1 MVCRMFTVETS
12 LATEA
17 WKTSLRYILESGDE
31 IEDERGLITK
41 ELLNLIVTVQDP
53 VNSEPPRGCFSSTE
67 KFKKIENQFLDPKN
81 LFEGINCAKRLRE
94 HFGFKLGR
102 DVYSVKTDQ
111 IETVINR
118 LQKSETTRRATL
130 TSFDPGIDQYQDDIP
145 SMIMVDFKIR
155 KNRLFLTS
163 VYRSHDVYNS
173 WTPNFYGLRGLS
185 KFISESLGFKI
196 GPITVHSVS
205 AHIYKNNYP
214 DVNKLL
220 E

>member
-1 MVCRMFTVETS
+1 MFTVETNV
-12 LATEA
+12 ATEA
-17 WKTSLRYILESGDE
+17 WKISLRHILESGDE

-41 ELLNLIVTVQDP
+41 ELLNLMVTVQDP
-53 VNSEPPRGCFSSTE
+53 LNSEPPEGCFSSVE
-67 KFKKIENQFLDPKN
+67 KFKKIENQFLDTKN
-81 LFEGINCAKRLRE
+81 LVEGINIAKRLRE

-155 KNRLFLTS
+155 KNRLHVTS

-173 WTPNFYGLRGLS
+173 WIPNFYGLRGLS
-185 KFISESLGFKI
+185 KYLSKSLGFKM

-205 AHIYKNNYP
+205 AHIYKNNYD
-214 DVNKLL
+214 DVKKLIDV
-220 E
+220 

>member
-1 MVCRMFTVETS
+1 MFTVETNV
-12 LATEA
+12 ATEA
-17 WKTSLRYILESGDE
+17 WKISLRHILESGDE

-41 ELLNLIVTVQDP
+41 ELLNLMVTVQDP
-53 VNSEPPRGCFSSTE
+53 LNSEPPEGCFSSVE

-81 LFEGINCAKRLRE
+81 LVEGINIAKRLRE

-155 KNRLFLTS
+155 KNQAACHICLQ
-163 VYRSHDVYNS
+163 
-173 WTPNFYGLRGLS
+173 
-185 KFISESLGFKI
+185 ES
-196 GPITVHSVS
+196 
-205 AHIYKNNYP
+205 
-214 DVNKLL
+214 
-220 E
+220 

>member
-1 MVCRMFTVETS
+1 MFTVETNV
-12 LATEA
+12 ATEA
-17 WKTSLRYILESGDE
+17 WKISLRHILESGDE

-41 ELLNLIVTVQDP
+41 ELLNLMVTVQDP
-53 VNSEPPRGCFSSTE
+53 LNSEPPEGCFSSVE

-81 LFEGINCAKRLRE
+81 LVEGINIAKRLRE

-155 KNRLFLTS
+155 KNRLHVTS

-173 WTPNFYGLRGLS
+173 WIPNFYALRGLS
-185 KFISESLGFKI
+185 KYLSKSLGFKM

-205 AHIYKNNYP
+205 AHIYKNNYD
-214 DVNKLL
+214 DVKKLIDV
-220 E
+220 

>member
-1 MVCRMFTVETS
+1 MFTVETNV
-12 LATEA
+12 AKDA
-17 WKTSLRYILESGDE
+17 WKISLRHIFESGDE

-41 ELLNLIVTVQDP
+41 ELLNLMVTVQDP
-53 VNSEPPRGCFSSTE
+53 MNSEPPVGCFSSAE

-81 LFEGINCAKRLRE
+81 LVEGINIAKRLRE

-118 LQKSETTRRATL
+118 LQKSETSRRATL

-155 KNRLFLTS
+155 GNRLHVTS

-173 WTPNFYGLRGLS
+173 WIPNFYGLRGLS
-185 KFISESLGFKI
+185 KYLSESVGFKM

-205 AHIYKNNYP
+205 AHVYKNNYD
-214 DVNKLL
+214 DVKKLI
-220 E
+220 EV

>member
-1 MVCRMFTVETS
+1 MFTVETNV
-12 LATEA
+12 AKDA
-17 WKTSLRYILESGDE
+17 WKISLRHIFESGDE

-41 ELLNLIVTVQDP
+41 ELLNLMVTVQDP
-53 VNSEPPRGCFSSTE
+53 MNSEPPGGCFSSSE

-81 LFEGINCAKRLRE
+81 LVEGINIAKRLRE

-118 LQKSETTRRATL
+118 LQKSETSRRATL

-155 KNRLFLTS
+155 RNRLHVTS

-173 WTPNFYGLRGLS
+173 WIPNFYGLRGLS
-185 KFISESLGFKI
+185 KYLSESLGFKM

-205 AHIYKNNYP
+205 AHVYKNNYD
-214 DVNKLL
+214 DVKKLI
-220 E
+220 EV

>member
-1 MVCRMFTVETS
+1 MFTVETNV
-12 LATEA
+12 ATEA
-17 WKTSLRYILESGDE
+17 WKISLRHILESGDE

-41 ELLNLIVTVQDP
+41 ELLNLMVTVQDP
-53 VNSEPPRGCFSSTE
+53 LNSEPPEGCFSSVE

-81 LFEGINCAKRLRE
+81 LVEGINIAKRLRE

-155 KNRLFLTS
+155 KNRLHVTS

-173 WTPNFYGLRGLS
+173 WIPNFYGLRGLS
-185 KFISESLGFKI
+185 KYLSKSLGFKM

-205 AHIYKNNYP
+205 AHIYKNNYD
-214 DVNKLL
+214 DVKKLIDV
-220 E
+220 